1 MSWNRKKQ
9 EALKHSSKHSSHKN
23 RRNQTFNRESYSPCK
38 DKYYDEFEDTTY
50 AMKIVSDCI

>member
-38 DKYYDEFEDTTY
+38 DKYYDEFEDQIY
-50 AMKIVSDCI
+50 NRIP